1 MALGSS
7 YRAMT
12 NVFRPVGTTLELQSQ
27 STNIL
32 SMQER
37 KNRKMAANTNM
48 ARRVVM
54 CAALAIVSLGHV
66 WAQDA
71 GSNGQNAPDNTKTN
85 AHQRANSDPTADQ
98 QKESTSDR
106 AISQQIRKAIVKD
119 KSLSSYAH
127 NIKIVTQNGQ
137 ATLAWPVHSEEEKKA
152 LEDAAAGLAGA
163 GNVRNQLQVAPKQ

>member
-1 MALGSS
+1 MHT
-7 YRAMT
+7 RE
-12 NVFRPVGTTLELQSQ
+12 P
-27 STNIL
+27 
-32 SMQER
+32 
-37 KNRKMAANTNM
+37 
-48 ARRVVM
+48 
-54 CAALAIVSLGHV
+54 
-66 WAQDA
+66 
-71 GSNGQNAPDNTKTN
+71 
-85 AHQRANSDPTADQ
+85 NSDPTADQ